1 VITTRPKSFG
11 KSLDARSSR
20 AHKHSWSI
28 PKNQDPMKRNVIISA
43 LLVWNVTVTA
53 ALIYVLAHGRQP
65 ASNSDGP
72 MAAATPGPAASNA
85 EESAE
90 EFIFNGGERLNSDV
104 APQIANRGIVIT
116 ATVEAADQDGVIVAQ
131 GGLAHGYT
139 LYVQDGELF
148 FAARRSQTLTTVPGG
163 KLGAGRHTITANW
176 AKTGDLALAVDGGQP
191 ITAKAAGAILVTP
204 TDGLDVGN
212 DRYAAVGPYATPNP
226 FGGVIERVS
235 LRTVP

>member
-1 VITTRPKSFG
+1 
-11 KSLDARSSR
+11 
-20 AHKHSWSI
+20 
-28 PKNQDPMKRNVIISA
+28 MKRNVIIGA

-53 ALIYVLAHGRQP
+53 ALIYVLANGRQP
-65 ASNSDGP
+65 ASNSDRSI
-72 MAAATPGPAASNA
+72 AAASPGQAVSNA
-85 EESAE
+85 DEPAE

-148 FAARRSQTLTTVPGG
+148 FGARRAQTLTTVPGG

-176 AKTGDLALAVDGGQP
+176 TKTGELGLTVDGGP
-191 ITAKAAGAILVTP
+191 PVIAKAAGAITVTP
-204 TDGLDVGN
+204 TDGLDVGA
-212 DRYAAVGPYATPNP
+212 DRYAAVGPYATPNT
-226 FGGVIERVS
+226 FGGTIERVS
-235 LRTVP
+235 LKTIP